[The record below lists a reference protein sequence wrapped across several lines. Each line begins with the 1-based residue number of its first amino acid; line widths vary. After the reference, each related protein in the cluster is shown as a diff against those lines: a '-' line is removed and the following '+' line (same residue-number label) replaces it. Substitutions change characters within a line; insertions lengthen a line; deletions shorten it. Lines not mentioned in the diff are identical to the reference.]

1 MLAMGNSK
9 EEKQELFTP
18 FAELC
23 KFADAYDLVIELDK
37 PFVEFPNMVM
47 KVVRKSDGDEVKRI
61 FLDDITTVDD
71 EAAKLLNSLSKKDL
85 NDQI

>member
-1 MLAMGNSK
+1 MSENR
-9 EEKQELFTP
+9 EEQEERFTP
-18 FAELC
+18 FSELC

-47 KVVRKSDGDEVKRI
+47 KVVRKSDKEEVKRI
-61 FLDDITTVDD
+61 FLDDITSVD
-71 EAAKLLNSLSKKDL
+71 EQAAKLLNTLSK